1 MAWDESNLDP
11 AYLCGGLFAVYEK
24 IQQDAA
30 ESKLNRTI
38 RDAYFASACSRP
50 ASVLPKI
57 AQLSMN
63 HQKKLNEKAN
73 VFYQKLLGEL
83 MNGLEGK
90 FPQML
95 SLDDQGRFI
104 IGYYQMNRRLWTK
117 KEDTENV

>member
-1 MAWDESNLDP
+1 MAWDTSNLDP

-63 HQKKLNEKAN
+63 HQKKLNDKSN
-73 VFYQKLLGEL
+73 IFYQRLLGEL
-83 MNGLEGK
+83 MNGMEGK

-104 IGYYQMNRRLWTK
+104 IGYYQMNRRLWMK